1 MMECFAAQ
9 ATACV
14 AVAMDALCGKY
25 DGGTHTHTH
34 THTHACMHAC
44 TLVQRLDYIHQDT
57 HTYTSTHIHPL
68 THTHT
73 GGEEGGTEIGLA
85 VVWNS
90 VSEHVP
96 RAQVRKRLGELLP
109 GKPFFFLNCQ

>member
-14 AVAMDALCGKY
+14 AVAMDALCGKD

-34 THTHACMHAC
+34 THTHMHACMHTC
-44 TLVQRLDYIHQDT
+44 TEIGLHTPRHT
-57 HTYTSTHIHPL
+57 HTYTSTHTHPL